1 MCAMQSLQTG
11 NKGSGADL
19 SVSAEDKTPLE
30 RERFTEKWRH
40 KYPQIINLWHSN
52 GHNLTTIFSYLKDIL
67 KVIYTIKAI
76 ESLNIVIHQSVK
88 TRNVFPSDD
97 AAL

>member
-1 MCAMQSLQTG
+1 MQSLQTG

-52 GHNLTTIFSYLKDIL
+52 
-67 KVIYTIKAI
+67 
-76 ESLNIVIHQSVK
+76 
-88 TRNVFPSDD
+88 
-97 AAL
+97 